1 MRRVDT
7 LLFFLLSGLLMSCAI
22 VTVNVYFP
30 AEEVKEAYKSL
41 EEEFVKPPEVK
52 ESPSSRKSSKEVDK
66 RMGKHSKYPQEPQ
79 LGSKR
84 IITLKR
90 HLVFDIYT
98 VSWAQDNIAKKIT
111 DEIRS
116 MPEVVEAFRRRG
128 QRVGIIN
135 KMASQGKVGE
145 GNNGLLVVRGN
156 LTREELEA
164 FSAENSDRQIIVR
177 GMAKAIL
184 KINNLDITQENISR
198 VLPQAAEQFAAV
210 RREEAKP
217 GWWVQLPDG
226 RWVRK

>member
-7 LLFFLLSGLLMSCAI
+7 FLFSILSGLLMSCAI

-52 ESPSSRKSSKEVDK
+52 ESPSSKDSSKEDDK
-66 RMGKHSKYPQEPQ
+66 RIGKPSRYPQEPQ
-79 LGSKR
+79 LSSKR

-90 HLVFDIYT
+90 HLVVDIYT
-98 VSWAQDNIAKKIT
+98 VSWAQDNIAKRIT
-111 DEIRS
+111 DEIRN

-135 KMASQGKVGE
+135 KMAAQGKVGE
-145 GNNGLLVVRGN
+145 GNNGLLVVRGS

-164 FSAENSDRQIIVR
+164 FRAENSDRQIIVR